1 MPERVNTGMAPRSVR
16 CAIYTRKSSEEG
28 LEQEFNSLHAQRE
41 AAEAFILSQRQEG
54 WLAVPDRYDDGG
66 FTGGNMVRPA
76 LRKLM
81 SAIEAGRIDCVVVYK
96 VDRLSRSLLDFARM
110 MGVFEQHGVSFVSV
124 TQQFNTSVPV
134 GRLTLNILL
143 SFAQFEREI
152 ISDRTRDKL
161 SAARQKGKWT
171 GGYLVLGYDL
181 DPRRGRLVVNQG
193 EARQVRSAYQLFA
206 KNHSV
211 ETTLAELQRRGWL
224 TKTWV
229 TKKGKRHAG
238 ATFSEGSLVRLLA
251 NPLYKGCIRHKG
263 KLYPAEHTAIV
274 DHSLWDQVQELLHK
288 APMRMRKPRNKHGA
302 PLKGLLRCAGCGD
315 DMVATYG
322 TARGR
327 RYHYY
332 VCRRRAKPCPNP
344 RVPAAVIEP
353 SVLQQITVLAEKPER
368 EEVRKLLNGYGPSWQ
383 SLSQYDQ
390 LRLLLCLIETVI
402 YDGATGGVRIRLRR
416 ERQEHG

>member
-1 MPERVNTGMAPRSVR
+1 MPETVNSGIAPRPVR

-54 WLAVPDRYDDGG
+54 WLALSDRYDDGG
-66 FTGGNMVRPA
+66 FTGGNMERPA
-76 LRKLM
+76 VRKLM

-110 MGVFEQHGVSFVSV
+110 MGVFEERRVNFVSV

-181 DPRRGRLVVNQG
+181 DRRRGRLVVNQG
-193 EARQVRSAYQLFA
+193 EARKVRTAYELFA
-206 KNHSV
+206 KNPSV
-211 ETTLAELQRRGWL
+211 EATLAELQRRGWQ
-224 TKTWV
+224 TKSWV
-229 TKKGKRHAG
+229 TKKGKRHPGG
-238 ATFSEGSLVRLLA
+238 AFTEGSLVRLLA
-251 NPLYKGCIRHKG
+251 NPLYIGCIRHKG
-263 KLYPAEHTAIV
+263 KLYPAEHTPIV

-288 APMRMRKPRNKHGA
+288 APLRMRKPRNEHGA
-302 PLKGLLRCAGCGD
+302 RLKGLLRCAGCGE
-315 DMVATYG
+315 DMTPTYG

-332 VCRRRAKPCPNP
+332 VCQQRAKSCPHP
-344 RVPAAVIEP
+344 RVPAEVIEP
-353 SVLQQITVLAEKPER
+353 SVLEQIAALAEKPER
-368 EEVRKLLNGYGPSWQ
+368 EEVRKLLNGFATTWQ
-383 SLSQYDQ
+383 SLSQDEQ
-390 LRLLLCLIETVI
+390 LRLLPCLIETVT
-402 YDGATGGVRIRLRR
+402 YDGATGGVRIRLHR
-416 ERQEHG
+416 EKQEHG